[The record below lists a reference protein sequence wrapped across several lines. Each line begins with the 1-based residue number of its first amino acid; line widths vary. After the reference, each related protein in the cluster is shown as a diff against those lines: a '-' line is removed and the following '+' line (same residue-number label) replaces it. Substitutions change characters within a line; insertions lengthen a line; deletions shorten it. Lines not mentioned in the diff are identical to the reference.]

1 MCKKLSE
8 MSLLELWRRFPILLT
23 AHIDDWK
30 DWFAGEKALLLRIF
44 PAERGFKI
52 SHIGSTAIAGIW
64 AKPIVDILVEAPNSG
79 CFSECKAALAG
90 AGYICMSEQPLRLS
104 FNKGYTEQG
113 YAEQVFHLHLRRN
126 GDHDELYF
134 RDYLNAHS
142 DAAKEYEQLKLKLWK
157 QYAYDRDGYTA
168 QKSNFV
174 AAVTAKAKA
183 EFKGRYPADGQ
194 DI

>member
-1 MCKKLSE
+1 MAALSD
-8 MSLLELWRRFPILLT
+8 SSDCAYRRLERLVCRRKSVVASHFPGG
-23 AHIDDWK
+23 A
-30 DWFAGEKALLLRIF
+30 
-44 PAERGFKI
+44 GFKI

-113 YAEQVFHLHLRRN
+113 YAEQVYHLHLRRN